1 MLDPLAEQVGIG
13 GAIAIMLV
21 ATVMKFLP
29 AFMTALRHQNGRN
42 KSGDRSTGE
51 WESKMR
57 DIARDANEVMMED
70 MRKLLETRNE
80 KLREI
85 IRQELNNRERR

>member
-1 MLDPLAEQVGIG
+1 MLDPTVQQIGVGG
-13 GAIAIMLV
+13 VVAVVLV
-21 ATVMKFLP
+21 ATVLKFLP
-29 AFMTALRHQNGRN
+29 AFMAALRHQNGKN

-57 DIARDANEVMMED
+57 DIARTANEEMMVD
-70 MRKLLETRNE
+70 MRNLLETRNE

-85 IRQELNNRERR
+85 IRQELNNRR